1 MGSQVQQI
9 KDEQGWRKVVLKHT
23 SGSRAEVYLYGAH
36 VVSWTDAVGRESLF
50 LSEQSRFEP
59 GVAIRG
65 GVPVVFPQ
73 FASGPLPK
81 HGFARTRE
89 WELVESGL
97 SDSDEPR
104 VVLRLRADAETR
116 AIWPYEFAAELE
128 ITLGASLQ
136 MALKVT
142 NADQRP
148 FDFTSALHTYFRV
161 RDIQQVKV
169 QGLRGLTYRD
179 KVAGGTEREET
190 GEVVTIYAETDR
202 IYLNAPSEV
211 RIRDA
216 GADRGVLLTKRGF
229 ADLVVWNP
237 WMEKA
242 RELDDLGD
250 EEYRTMLCAEAAQ
263 VHAPVRL
270 APGESWI
277 GSQVLE
283 NFPTRQ

>member
-1 MGSQVQQI
+1 MASHVQEI
-9 KDEQGWRKVVLKHT
+9 KDEQGWRKVVLKHA

-36 VVSWTDAVGRESLF
+36 VVSWTDAAGREVLF
-50 LSEQSRFEP
+50 MSAQSHFEP

-65 GVPVVFPQ
+65 GIPVVFPQ

-89 WELVESGL
+89 WELADSGV

-104 VVLRLRADAETR
+104 VVLRLRADAETW

-142 NADQRP
+142 NTDQRP

-161 RDIQQVKV
+161 GDIQQVEV
-169 QGLRGLTYRD
+169 QGLRGLTYWD
-179 KVAGGTEREET
+179 KVAGGAEREET
-190 GEVVTIYAETDR
+190 GEVVTISEETDR
-202 IYLNAPSEV
+202 VYLNTPSEV
-211 RIRDA
+211 RIHNA
-216 GADRGVLLTKRGF
+216 GADRNILLTKRGF

-237 WMEKA
+237 WIEKA
-242 RELDDLGD
+242 QELDDLGD

-270 APGESWI
+270 APGETWI
-277 GSQVLE
+277 GSQILE
-283 NFPTRQ
+283 SSSTRL

>member
-1 MGSQVQQI
+1 MGSHVQEI
-9 KDEQGWRKVVLKHT
+9 EDEQGWRKVVLKHA
-23 SGSRAEVYLYGAH
+23 SGSRVEVYLYGAH
-36 VVSWTDAVGRESLF
+36 VASWTDAAGRELLF
-50 LSEQSRFEP
+50 LSEQSHFEP

-65 GVPVVFPQ
+65 GIPVVFPQ

-89 WELVESGL
+89 WELADSGV

-116 AIWPYEFAAELE
+116 SIWPYEFAVELE

-136 MALKVT
+136 MVLKVT
-142 NADQRP
+142 NTDQRP

-161 RDIQQVKV
+161 SDIQQVRV
-169 QGLRGLTYRD
+169 QGLRGLTYWD
-179 KVAGGTEREET
+179 KVAGGAEREET
-190 GEVVTIYAETDR
+190 GEMVAITGETDR
-202 IYLNAPSEV
+202 VYLNAPPEV
-211 RIRDA
+211 RIHDADA
-216 GADRGVLLTKRGF
+216 GRSISLTKRGF

-237 WMEKA
+237 WIEKA
-242 RELDDLGD
+242 QELDDLGD

-263 VHAPVRL
+263 VRVPVRL
-270 APGESWI
+270 APGESWL

-283 NFPTRQ
+283 NFPTKP